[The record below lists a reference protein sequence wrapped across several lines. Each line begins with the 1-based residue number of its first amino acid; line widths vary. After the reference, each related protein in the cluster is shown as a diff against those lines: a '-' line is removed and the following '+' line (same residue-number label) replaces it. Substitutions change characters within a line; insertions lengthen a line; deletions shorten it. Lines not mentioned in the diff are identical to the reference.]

1 MVVSKPSEDDIKLA
15 VENLMSRGDLPDP
28 DHYPKIVKT
37 MIVHELFEIER
48 KRYEQENQRA
58 G

>member
-1 MVVSKPSEDDIKLA
+1 MNKLSEDDIKLA

-28 DHYPKIVKT
+28 EHYPRIVKT

-48 KRYEQENQRA
+48 NKNESI
-58 G
+58 